1 MAGSWHSERGRD
13 ARALVS
19 ATPLFQIEP
28 RILEAIVDEFNLT
41 ADEVLTT
48 TRAVRKR
55 LDLNRPVERSLIEE
69 CLAIAQQAP
78 SSSNRQHWHFVVVT
92 DPVKRTALGELYG
105 TSWRQYNAARSAP
118 PAFSPERLA
127 TQNRVLSSARYLSD
141 NMGKVPVLVIPC
153 VRGRTEGAPIHTQA
167 ATWGTILPAAWS
179 FMLAARARG
188 LGTAWTTLH
197 LVYEKEAAALLGIPY
212 DEVMQAAMI
221 PLAHTIGSDFKP
233 GPREPL
239 ESIVHWE
246 KW

>member
-1 MAGSWHSERGRD
+1 M
-13 ARALVS
+13 
-19 ATPLFQIEP
+19 
-28 RILEAIVDEFNLT
+28 NLT
-41 ADEVLTT
+41 SDDVLTT

-55 LDLNRPVERSLIEE
+55 LDLNRPVERELIGE
-69 CLAIAQQAP
+69 CLTIAQQAP

-92 DPVKRTALGELYG
+92 DPAKRAALGELYG
-105 TSWRQYNAARSAP
+105 RSWHQYNAARAAP
-118 PAFSPERLA
+118 PPSFSSERLA
-127 TQNRVLSSARYLSD
+127 TQNRILTSSMFLAD

-153 VRGRTEGAPIHTQA
+153 VRGRTEDAPIHAQA

-197 LVYEKEAAALLGIPY
+197 LVYEKETAAILGIPY

-221 PLAHTIGSDFKP
+221 PLAHTVGSGFKP

-239 ESIVHWE
+239 DTIVHWDR
-246 KW
+246 W